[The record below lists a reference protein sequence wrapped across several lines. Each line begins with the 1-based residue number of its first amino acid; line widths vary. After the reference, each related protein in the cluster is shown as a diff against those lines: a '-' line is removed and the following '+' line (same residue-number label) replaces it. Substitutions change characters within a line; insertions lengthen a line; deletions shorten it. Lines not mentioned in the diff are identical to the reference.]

1 MSTLLPRTTIFMK
14 TVLVTGGTR
23 GIGAAIARRLAD
35 VGYRVVAASN
45 SDAEIAAWPPHP
57 VVRTA
62 RLDVTSD
69 ASVAEAMGEIS
80 ELAGLVNCAG
90 ILQRGNAE
98 FEIDAFQ
105 RTIEVNLVGTMRMCL
120 AARPAL
126 ARAKGAIVNTAS
138 MLSFFGSPYVPGYAA
153 SKGGVAQLTKSL
165 GAAWASDGIRVNAI
179 APGWIETDMTRP
191 LVDDPARTAS
201 LLTRTPMGRWGTP
214 DDVAGVVAFL
224 LSDDARFMTG
234 AIVPVDGG
242 YLTV

>member
-1 MSTLLPRTTIFMK
+1 MK

-126 ARAKGAIVNTAS
+126 ARANSPGPRAPSSTPRRCCRFSARRMSPVTRRRRGAWRS
-138 MLSFFGSPYVPGYAA
+138 
-153 SKGGVAQLTKSL
+153 
-165 GAAWASDGIRVNAI
+165 
-179 APGWIETDMTRP
+179 
-191 LVDDPARTAS
+191 
-201 LLTRTPMGRWGTP
+201 
-214 DDVAGVVAFL
+214 
-224 LSDDARFMTG
+224 
-234 AIVPVDGG
+234 
-242 YLTV
+242 